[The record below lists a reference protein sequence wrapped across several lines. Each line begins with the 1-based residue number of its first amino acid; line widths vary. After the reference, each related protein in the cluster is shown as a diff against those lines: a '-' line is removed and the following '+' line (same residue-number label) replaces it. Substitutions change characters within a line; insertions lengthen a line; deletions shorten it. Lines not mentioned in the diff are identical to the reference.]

1 MPTQSPRRRFHVRPQ
16 VRGIQNS
23 PLDAPIL
30 LLGREQAISLRVDRA
45 MCARLEAEA
54 GVEPGLGG
62 EAGAVCSVPPTTDGA
77 ELHGARE
84 V

>member
-1 MPTQSPRRRFHVRPQ
+1 M
-16 VRGIQNS
+16 RGTQNS

-30 LLGREQAISLRVDRA
+30 LLGCEQAISPRVDRA
-45 MCARLEAEA
+45 MCARLEAE
-54 GVEPGLGG
+54 GGGSLPCWVEPGLGG
-62 EAGAVCSVPPTTDGA
+62 EAGAVCSAPPTVDRA